1 MSKRVIIL
9 NFQVES
15 QAYQAFSEIKKLHAV
30 RSIKGEQMA
39 VVSHD
44 PNGTHQFK
52 IEDFIDFTGNNK
64 SSTGGL
70 IGKTSKETDAHKWF
84 SSKENRSDWTITSK
98 DGLKLSAI

>member
-1 MSKRVIIL
+1 MKGAFSMSKRVIIL

-44 PNGTHQFK
+44 PNGTHQFFPK
-52 IEDFIDFTGNNK
+52 MPDMLGF
-64 SSTGGL
+64 L
-70 IGKTSKETDAHKWF
+70 L
-84 SSKENRSDWTITSK
+84 EN
-98 DGLKLSAI
+98 LK